1 VSYQVL
7 ARKWRPKS
15 FPELVGQEHVK
26 NTLINALE
34 MGRLHHAYLF
44 TGTRGVGKTTIARIF
59 AKSLNCA
66 QGITASPCGQC
77 DVCLSIEKG
86 QFVDLIEIDA
96 ASRTKVEDT
105 REILDNVQYAPTLG
119 RFKVYLIDE
128 VHMLSRHSFNAL
140 LKTLEE
146 PPPHVKFLL
155 ATTDPQKLPITI
167 LSRCLQFNLRA
178 LLRNELIEHLKHI
191 LGEEKI
197 RFDEESLRLLA
208 KSADGSVR
216 DALSLTDQAIAQSKD
231 GLTAILVRQMLG
243 TIDQQW
249 SVKLLAHIVNK
260 NPDKALDTVEEI
272 AQFMPDYRNLIDQ
285 LLSLFHLAAMSQLV
299 PSVAKIDENLQ
310 AFVTRLAQKLSP
322 QDVQLYYQILLN
334 GKKDIELA
342 PDPRMGFEMVL
353 LRVLAFQPLNTVE
366 RPAVGDTV
374 KVAPPKQVAEALP
387 VPEPKPEVAPVLVFA
402 SPAKKNTKIRPDEL
416 KPAAPAVVQSLDTLN
431 EQQNSLL
438 FSAQQQGFKSVET
451 PKVEAQ
457 PASQPQPVSQ
467 LETRP
472 VQPAQP
478 APQLAP
484 APQSVPVLMQAA
496 PVSSQNEPPPM
507 EDISFS
513 NDDENEPDY
522 GYMEFDQGAA
532 FDRGVE
538 MDMAANPP
546 GMAQSARPSLP
557 SIEPVAKPTDENYE
571 DPVAA
576 ILANRNLPMDNM
588 FGSGEQEK
596 VTQTA
601 KLPVRQ
607 ELKQEL
613 KQESKQELKT
623 EPLPNGLLANEL
635 LPNESAQSEKKPIAR
650 DIKPVEMPRAFEQP
664 QVEPVELAPVDPEAV
679 QLPESAPVEVQSQ
692 PQAPVE
698 VPVVSQSG
706 LPRWASDIDHWANL
720 IEQMGLGGL
729 VRLLA
734 VKSIWHK
741 EDKIVTLTVSRTE
754 QHLDSQGLRDQ
765 LAKSLIRVLNEV
777 IELELVFTEEEYQT
791 PFNIQRKIEA
801 DRLANAKQLI
811 YQDPLVI
818 ALQQQFAANID
829 ESTIS
834 AL

>member
-1 VSYQVL
+1 MSYQVL

-26 NTLINALE
+26 NTLINGLE

-105 REILDNVQYAPTLG
+105 REILDNVQYAPTRG

-178 LLRNELIEHLKHI
+178 LLRNEIIEHLKHI
-191 LGEEKI
+191 LGEEAI
-197 RFDEESLRLLA
+197 SFDEESLRLLA

-216 DALSLTDQAIAQSKD
+216 DALSLTDQAIAQSRG
-231 GLTAILVRQMLG
+231 GLQAANVRQMLG

-249 SVKLLAHIVNK
+249 SVKLLAHIVNQ

-374 KVAPPKQVAEALP
+374 KVAPPKQAVEALP
-387 VPEPKPEVAPVLVFA
+387 VPHVMPEEKPELNVTPVFA
-402 SPAKKNTKIRPDEL
+402 TPAKKNSEIRPAKL
-416 KPAAPAVVQSLDTLN
+416 KKPAPAAEQSHDTLN
-431 EQQNSLL
+431 EQQNTLL
-438 FSAQQQGFKSVET
+438 FTAQQQGFKPVEA
-451 PKVEAQ
+451 PKVE
-457 PASQPQPVSQ
+457 PQPEPLQ
-467 LETRP
+467 TP
-472 VQPAQP
+472 VP
-478 APQLAP
+478 
-484 APQSVPVLMQAA
+484 MKAA
-496 PVSSQNEPPPM
+496 PVSNQNDLPPL

-513 NDDENEPDY
+513 NDDDEPDF
-522 GYMEFDQGAA
+522 GYMA
-532 FDRGVE
+532 FE
-538 MDMAANPP
+538 QSPPMDMTGNPP
-546 GMAQSARPSLP
+546 AMAQNARPLLP

-596 VTQTA
+596 AKEPTQLTQAAA
-601 KLPVRQ
+601 KLVPN
-607 ELKQEL
+607 
-613 KQESKQELKT
+613 S
-623 EPLPNGLLANEL
+623 EPLVSEL
-635 LPNESAQSEKKPIAR
+635 LPNKNGSSEKKPLAR
-650 DIKPVEMPRAFEQP
+650 DIKLVETPRAIEQP
-664 QVEPVELAPVDPEAV
+664 QTESFELAPVEPEAV
-679 QLPESAPVEVQSQ
+679 QVSEPT
-692 PQAPVE
+692 PVE
-698 VPVVSQSG
+698 VPPQPLSQPLSQQQPEPQTPVSELQPPQASETAPESIEAAEVSQSG
-706 LPRWASDIDHWANL
+706 LPRWASDIDQWANL

-734 VKSIWHK
+734 VKSMLHK
-741 EDKIVTLTVSRTE
+741 EDKVVTLTVSRTE

-765 LAKSLIRVLNEV
+765 LTKSLIRVLNEV

-801 DRLANAKQLI
+801 DRLANAKRLI
-811 YQDPLVI
+811 FQDPLVI

-834 AL
+834 AVG

>member
-1 VSYQVL
+1 MGYQVL

-59 AKSLNCA
+59 AKSLNCE
-66 QGITASPCGQC
+66 QGITANPCGQC
-77 DVCLSIEKG
+77 NVCLSIEKG

-105 REILDNVQYAPTLG
+105 REILDNVQYAPTQG

-178 LLRNELIEHLKHI
+178 LLRNEIIEHLKYI
-191 LGEEKI
+191 LGEETI
-197 RFDEESLRLLA
+197 TFDEESLRLLA
-208 KSADGSVR
+208 KSADGSLR
-216 DALSLTDQAIAQSKD
+216 DALSLTDQAIAQSKG
-231 GLTAILVRQMLG
+231 GLTATLVRQMLG

-249 SVKLLAHIVNK
+249 SVKLLAHIVNQ

-334 GKKDIELA
+334 GKKDLELA

-366 RPAVGDTV
+366 RPAVGDIV
-374 KVAPPKQVAEALP
+374 KVAAPKQAVEALP
-387 VPEPKPEVAPVLVFA
+387 VPDPKPESAPAPAPVFA
-402 SPAKKNTKIRPDEL
+402 IPAKKNTEIRPTEL
-416 KPAAPAVVQSLDTLN
+416 KQPTPAVEQSLETLN
-431 EQQNSLL
+431 EQQNTLL
-438 FSAQQQGFKSVET
+438 FSAQQQGFKPVEA
-451 PKVEAQ
+451 PKVEPQ
-457 PASQPQPVSQ
+457 PARQAPPEPKQ
-467 LETRP
+467 
-472 VQPAQP
+472 
-478 APQLAP
+478 APQLEPQPMTRLEPQQTPQIEP
-484 APQSVPVLMQAA
+484 APVPMQTA

-513 NDDENEPDY
+513 NDDEPDY
-522 GYMEFDQGAA
+522 GYMEFDQGTSM
-532 FDRGVE
+532 GME

-546 GMAQSARPSLP
+546 GMMQSARPSLP

-576 ILANRNLPMDNM
+576 ILANRNLPIDNM
-588 FGSGEQEK
+588 FGSGEQE
-596 VTQTA
+596 A
-601 KLPVRQ
+601 
-607 ELKQEL
+607 
-613 KQESKQELKT
+613 KT
-623 EPLPNGLLANEL
+623 EPLPNGLLPNKEL
-635 LPNESAQSEKKPIAR
+635 QSEKKPIAR
-650 DIKPVEMPRAFEQP
+650 DIKPVEKPRAAALFEHKPQSEPPLFEQS
-664 QVEPVELAPVDPEAV
+664 QTEPVELAPVEVEAAQTPE
-679 QLPESAPVEVQSQ
+679 PAPLEVQSQ
-692 PQAPVE
+692 AVEPQAAEAHEPEPTE
-698 VPVVSQSG
+698 VAVASQSG
-706 LPRWASDIDHWANL
+706 LPRWAADIDQWASL

-734 VKSIWHK
+734 VKSMWHK
-741 EDKIVTLTVSRTE
+741 EDKVVTLTVSRTE

-765 LAKSLIRVLNEV
+765 LTKSLIRVLNEV
-777 IELELVFTEEEYQT
+777 IELELEFTEEEYQT
-791 PFNIQRKIEA
+791 PFNIQRKIEV

-818 ALQQQFAANID
+818 ALQQQFAANVDDSSI
-829 ESTIS
+829 
-834 AL
+834 AAVG